1 MFIRRYSCVF
11 FLILSCFINSANCA
25 DLHAILV
32 VDTNAYDLREAMV
45 SNYWAWQIELK
56 NIACHSGLELKT
68 HIFKDDRANSNFIEE
83 LKDLS
88 VEADDVI
95 LFYWSG
101 HGFRTNEKDEGNNPW
116 PSFSFN
122 GENVGFDLQEL
133 TEYLACKHPRL
144 LISLADTCN
153 NYIPDLWAPPLL
165 AVKMQKKERVSVQ
178 SNYFH
183 LFREA
188 SGVIMAAGC
197 HPGQYSWAYIPIGSI
212 FTLSLLDALRD
223 VTAQGE
229 DVCWEAVFGKTL
241 ENLEGYEP
249 PEEQTP
255 IIEIN
260 INQVVS

>member
-1 MFIRRYSCVF
+1 MFIRRLSCGF
-11 FLILSCFINSANCA
+11 FLILACFINSANCA

-32 VDTNAYDLREAMV
+32 VDTNAHDLREAMV
-45 SNYWAWQIELK
+45 SNYRAWQIELK
-56 NIACHSGLELKT
+56 NIAYHSGLELKT
-68 HIFKDDRANSNFIEE
+68 YIFKDERANSNFIEE
-83 LKDLS
+83 LKDLP

-101 HGFRTNEKDEGNNPW
+101 HGFRTNRKDEGDNPW
-116 PSFSFN
+116 PSFSFD

-133 TEYLACKHPRL
+133 TEFLACKHPRL
-144 LISLADTCN
+144 LISMADTCN

-165 AVKMQKKERVSVQ
+165 AVKMKKREPVSAQ
-178 SNYFH
+178 PHYYR

-197 HPGQYSWAYIPIGSI
+197 LPGQYAWAYIPIGSI
-212 FTLSLLDALRD
+212 FTLSFLDALRD
-223 VTAQGE
+223 LTVQDE
-229 DVCWEAVFGKTL
+229 DVCWEVVFEKTL
-241 ENLEGYEP
+241 QNLKDFEP

-260 INQVVS
+260 LN